1 MAFVKFILI
10 AAVFSMVL
18 SLSKEEDPDVI
29 TKPMAMEAKVHISK
43 PSITAS
49 LNHQVLYQGE
59 DVVLQCKVPEK
70 LTDLEYAWDK
80 DSVPIKSSQS
90 TYNIS
95 GATVSDSG
103 KYSCMAKRGTTTS
116 EKSDPQVLTVKNP
129 PQPKVILS
137 VGWNHMFTGE
147 KVTLICEI
155 PDTSTG
161 WKYTWLRN
169 SLKIPDDVDTK
180 KTGNSLSILSTKQK
194 HHGNYTCETELQD
207 RPLSR
212 LLSSKFALSVQDPP
226 QPKVI
231 LSVGWSRVFTGEKV
245 TLICKVPN
253 TPTSWKYTW
262 LRNSLK
268 ISDDVDT
275 SNTGNS
281 LSILSAKQRHH
292 GNYTCETEL
301 QDRPLSKALSTKF
314 ALSVQD
320 PPQPKVILSVGWSR
334 VFTGEK
340 VTLICKV
347 PDTPTSWK
355 YTWLRNSLK
364 ISDDVDTSNTGN
376 SLSILSAKQR
386 HHGNYTCETELQD
399 RPLSKALSTKFAL
412 SVQDPPQ
419 PKVILSV
426 GWSRVFT
433 GEKVTLICKV
443 PDTPTSWKYT
453 WLRNSLKI
461 SDDVDTSNT
470 GNSLSI
476 LSAKQR
482 HHGNYTCETELQDR
496 PLSKALSTK
505 FALSVQDPPQPK
517 VILSVGW
524 SRVFTGEKVTLI
536 CKVPDTPTSWK
547 YTWLR
552 NSLKISDDVDTSNT
566 GNSLSILSAKQRHHG
581 NYTCETELQDR
592 PLSKAL
598 STKFA
603 LSVQDPP
610 QPKVILSVGWS
621 RVFTGE
627 KVTLICK
634 VPDTPTSWKYTWLR
648 NSLKIS
654 DDVDT
659 SNTGNSLSIL
669 SAKQR
674 HHGNYTC
681 ETELQDRPL
690 SKALSTKFAL
700 SVQDPPQPKV
710 ILSVGW
716 SRVFTG
722 EKVTLICKVPDT
734 PTSWKYTWLRNSLK
748 ISDDVDTSNTGNSLS
763 ILSAKQRH
771 HGNYTCETELQ
782 DRPLSKALSTK
793 FALSVQ
799 DPPQPKVILS
809 VGWSRVFTGE
819 KVTLICKVPDTPTS
833 WKYTWLRNSLKISD
847 DVDTSNTG
855 NSLSILSAK
864 QRHHG
869 NYTCETELQ
878 DRPLSKALS
887 TKFAL
892 SVQARPPA
900 SLTLETSWS
909 DIMSVD
915 TLTLKC
921 EIKDGTL
928 EWNYTWY
935 KDGLFE
941 QTILEETYS
950 VKATEETFKSEYKC
964 RGNRTVRPLYSSF
977 SEGFK
982 ANNIV
987 LKRKVLLAI
996 SGCVVC
1002 SIILLIIGCIVLR
1015 FTRKPEKQEMVKEDL
1030 FFSMTDSKTQTT
1042 SPLQEYLT
1050 EIGPPLDKEERDE
1063 STAIL
1068 NEATPIIED
1077 QIKEGLPSKEA
1088 GGFTSFKVEK
1098 SPLKEKDGLQSL
1110 KERDESTALLNEA
1123 VPAVDDQ
1130 INVEVSPPKET
1141 GGFTSFK
1148 ADISPSPESN
1158 GLSSYNVET

>member
-10 AAVFSMVL
+10 AAVVSMEL
-18 SLSKEEDPDVI
+18 SLSKEEDPGVT
-29 TKPMAMEAKVHISK
+29 TKPMAMETKVHISK

-49 LNHQVLYQGE
+49 LNRQVLYQGE
-59 DVVLQCKVPEK
+59 DVILHCKVPEK
-70 LTDLEYAWDK
+70 VTDLEYAWDK
-80 DSVPIKSSQS
+80 DSAPIDSSQS
-90 TYNIS
+90 TYILN

-103 KYSCMAKRGTTTS
+103 KYSCLAKRGTTTS

-129 PQPKVILS
+129 PQPKVSLS
-137 VGWNHMFTGE
+137 VGWSRVFTGE
-147 KVTLICEI
+147 KVTFICEVL
-155 PDTSTG
+155 DASAS
-161 WKYTWLRN
+161 WRYTWLRN
-169 SLKIPDDVDTK
+169 SLKIPDDVDT
-180 KTGNSLSILSTKQK
+180 
-194 HHGNYTCETELQD
+194 
-207 RPLSR
+207 
-212 LLSSKFALSVQDPP
+212 
-226 QPKVI
+226 
-231 LSVGWSRVFTGEKV
+231 
-245 TLICKVPN
+245 N
-253 TPTSWKYTW
+253 TA
-262 LRNSLK
+262 
-268 ISDDVDT
+268 
-275 SNTGNS
+275 GNS

-292 GNYTCETEL
+292 GDYTCETEL

-320 PPQPKVILSVGWSR
+320 PPQPKVSLSVGWSR

-340 VTLICKV
+340 VTFICEV
-347 PDTPTSWK
+347 LDASASWR

-364 ISDDVDTSNTGN
+364 IPDDVDTNTAGN

-386 HHGNYTCETELQD
+386 HHGDYTCETELQD

-419 PKVILSV
+419 PKVSLSV

-433 GEKVTLICKV
+433 GEKVTFICEV
-443 PDTPTSWKYT
+443 LDASASWRYT

-461 SDDVDTSNT
+461 PDDVDTNT
-470 GNSLSI
+470 AGNSLSI

-482 HHGNYTCETELQDR
+482 HHGDYTCETELQDR

-517 VILSVGW
+517 VNLSVGW

-536 CKVPDTPTSWK
+536 CEVLDTSTSWK

-552 NSLKISDDVDTSNT
+552 NSLKISDDVDTSTT

-581 NYTCETELQDR
+581 DYTCEIELQDRPLSRALSTKFALSVQDPPQPKVILSTRWSRVFTGEKVTLICEVLDTSTSWKYTWIRNSLKISDDVDTKTTANSLSMLSAKQRDHGDYTCEIELQDR

-610 QPKVILSVGWS
+610 QPKVNLSVGWS
-621 RVFTGE
+621 RVFTDE
-627 KVTLICK
+627 KVTLICE
-634 VPDTPTSWKYTWLR
+634 VLDTSTSWKYTWLR

-654 DDVDT
+654 DDIDT
-659 SNTGNSLSIL
+659 NTTGNTLSIL
-669 SAKQR
+669 SAKPS
-674 HHGNYTC
+674 HHGDYNC
-681 ETELQDRPL
+681 EIELQDRPL

-700 SVQDPPQPKV
+700 SVQD
-710 ILSVGW
+710 
-716 SRVFTG
+716 
-722 EKVTLICKVPDT
+722 
-734 PTSWKYTWLRNSLK
+734 
-748 ISDDVDTSNTGNSLS
+748 
-763 ILSAKQRH
+763 
-771 HGNYTCETELQ
+771 
-782 DRPLSKALSTK
+782 
-793 FALSVQ
+793 
-799 DPPQPKVILS
+799 
-809 VGWSRVFTGE
+809 
-819 KVTLICKVPDTPTS
+819 
-833 WKYTWLRNSLKISD
+833 
-847 DVDTSNTG
+847 
-855 NSLSILSAK
+855 
-864 QRHHG
+864 
-869 NYTCETELQ
+869 
-878 DRPLSKALS
+878 
-887 TKFAL
+887 
-892 SVQARPPA
+892 RPPA
-900 SLTLETSWS
+900 SLTLDTSWS

-921 EIKDGTL
+921 EIKAGTL

-964 RGNRTVRPLYSSF
+964 RGNRTERPQYSSF

-1015 FTRKPEKQEMVKEDL
+1015 CTRKPEKQEMVKEDF
-1030 FFSMTDSKTQTT
+1030 FFSMTDSKTQTS

-1050 EIGPPLDKEERDE
+1050 ENGPPLDKEERDE
-1063 STAIL
+1063 STAII
-1068 NEATPIIED
+1068 NEAAPIIED
-1077 QIKEGLPSKEA
+1077 QIKEEGLPSKEA

-1110 KERDESTALLNEA
+1110 KECEESTALLNEA
-1123 VPAVDDQ
+1123 GPAADDQ
-1130 INVEVSPPKET
+1130 INVEVSPSKET
-1141 GGFTSFK
+1141 GCFTSFK

-1158 GLSSYNVET
+1158 GLSSYKVET

>member
-10 AAVFSMVL
+10 AAVVSMVL
-18 SLSKEEDPDVI
+18 SLSKEEDPGVT
-29 TKPMAMEAKVHISK
+29 TKPMAMETKVHISK
-43 PSITAS
+43 PSITS
-49 LNHQVLYQGE
+49 LTHQVLYQGE
-59 DVVLQCKVPEK
+59 DVMLQCTVPEK

-80 DSVPIKSSQS
+80 DSAPIKTSQS
-90 TYNIS
+90 TYIIN

-103 KYSCMAKRGTTTS
+103 KYSCIAKRGTTTS

-137 VGWNHMFTGE
+137 VGW
-147 KVTLICEI
+147 
-155 PDTSTG
+155 
-161 WKYTWLRN
+161 
-169 SLKIPDDVDTK
+169 
-180 KTGNSLSILSTKQK
+180 
-194 HHGNYTCETELQD
+194 
-207 RPLSR
+207 
-212 LLSSKFALSVQDPP
+212 
-226 QPKVI
+226 
-231 LSVGWSRVFTGEKV
+231 SRVFTGENV
-245 TLICKVPN
+245 TLICEVLD
-253 TPTSWKYTW
+253 TSTSWKYTW

-268 ISDDVDT
+268 ISDDDT
-275 SNTGNS
+275 KTTGNS
-281 LSILSAKQRHH
+281 LSMLSAKQRDH
-292 GNYTCETEL
+292 GDYTCEIEL
-301 QDRPLSKALSTKF
+301 QDRPLSRALSTKF

-340 VTLICKV
+340 VTLICEV
-347 PDTPTSWK
+347 LDTSTSWK

-364 ISDDVDTSNTGN
+364 ISDDDTKTTGN

-386 HHGNYTCETELQD
+386 DHGDYTCEIELQD
-399 RPLSKALSTKFAL
+399 RPLSRALSTKFSLSVQDPPQPKVILSVGWSRVFTGENVTLICEVLDTSTSWKYTWLRNPLKISDDDTKTTGNSLSILSAKQRDHGDYTCKIELQDRPLSRALSTKFAL

-433 GEKVTLICKV
+433 GENVTLICEV
-443 PDTPTSWKYT
+443 LDTSTSWKYT
-453 WLRNSLKI
+453 WLRNPLKI
-461 SDDVDTSNT
+461 SDDDTKTT

-482 HHGNYTCETELQDR
+482 DHGDYTCKIELQDR
-496 PLSKALSTK
+496 PLSRALSTK

-524 SRVFTGEKVTLI
+524 SRVFTGENVTLI
-536 CKVPDTPTSWK
+536 CEVLDTSTSWK

-552 NSLKISDDVDTSNT
+552 NPLKISDDDTKTT
-566 GNSLSILSAKQRHHG
+566 GNSLSILSAKQRDHG
-581 NYTCETELQDR
+581 DYTCKIELQDR
-592 PLSKAL
+592 PLSRAL

-627 KVTLICK
+627 NVTLICE
-634 VPDTPTSWKYTWLR
+634 VLDTSTSWKYTWLR
-648 NSLKIS
+648 NPLKIS
-654 DDVDT
+654 DDDT
-659 SNTGNSLSIL
+659 KTTGNSLSIL

-674 HHGNYTC
+674 DHGDYTCKIELQDRPLSRALSTKFALSVQDPPQPKVILSVGWSLVFTGEKVTLICEVLDTSTSWKYKWLRNPLNISDDDTKTTGNSLSILSAKQTHHGDYTC
-681 ETELQDRPL
+681 EIELQDRPL

-710 ILSVGW
+710 NLSVGW
-716 SRVFTG
+716 SSVFTD
-722 EKVTLICKVPDT
+722 EKLTLICEVLDT
-734 PTSWKYTWLRNSLK
+734 STSWKYTWLRNSLK
-748 ISDDVDTSNTGNSLS
+748 ISDDVDAMTTGNSLS

-771 HGNYTCETELQ
+771 HGDYTCEIGLQ
-782 DRPLSKALSTK
+782 DRPLSRALSTK
-793 FALSVQ
+793 FELSVQ
-799 DPPQPKVILS
+799 D
-809 VGWSRVFTGE
+809 
-819 KVTLICKVPDTPTS
+819 
-833 WKYTWLRNSLKISD
+833 
-847 DVDTSNTG
+847 
-855 NSLSILSAK
+855 
-864 QRHHG
+864 
-869 NYTCETELQ
+869 
-878 DRPLSKALS
+878 
-887 TKFAL
+887 
-892 SVQARPPA
+892 RPPA

-964 RGNRTVRPLYSSF
+964 RGNRTERPLYSYY

-1015 FTRKPEKQEMVKEDL
+1015 CTRKPEKEEMVKKDF
-1030 FFSMTDSKTQTT
+1030 FFSMTDSKTQTS

-1050 EIGPPLDKEERDE
+1050 ENGPPLDKEERDE
-1063 STAIL
+1063 STAII
-1068 NEATPIIED
+1068 NEAAPIIED
-1077 QIKEGLPSKEA
+1077 QIKEEGLPSKEA

-1098 SPLKEKDGLQSL
+1098 SPLKEKKGLQFL

-1123 VPAVDDQ
+1123 VPAADDQ
-1130 INVEVSPPKET
+1130 TNVEVSPSKET
-1141 GGFTSFK
+1141 ACFTSFK

-1158 GLSSYNVET
+1158 GLSSYKVET